1 MFGNAV
7 RRIITIKAFA
17 AFGWMRLS
25 RNMGRMILIFTATT
39 KVLLYS
45 AKGFYDGLREQ
56 GQENVLNLVR
66 CAWAGSQK
74 YGALTWSGDIHSSFR
89 SMKQQVQAGLNMG
102 LAGIPWWTTD
112 IGGFLGGNNE
122 DPAFREL
129 LVRWFA
135 WGVFSPVF
143 RLHGERSPYYE
154 RDVEYIDGVRQF
166 SSGQDNEI
174 WTWGEEIYEILKSY
188 LLLRERL
195 RPYIRECM
203 REAHE
208 LGTPV
213 MRPLF
218 YEFPEDAA
226 CWNNAD
232 SYMFG
237 PDLLVKPITDAGITQ
252 TDVYLPAG
260 HRWTEAATGTS
271 YDGGQTVAAK
281 ATLEIIPVFV
291 RDDCAYDIYE

>member
-1 MFGNAV
+1 M
-7 RRIITIKAFA
+7 
-17 AFGWMRLS
+17 
-25 RNMGRMILIFTATT
+25 
-39 KVLLYS
+39 
-45 AKGFYDGLREQ
+45 
-56 GQENVLNLVR
+56 
-66 CAWAGSQK
+66 
-74 YGALTWSGDIHSSFR
+74 
-89 SMKQQVQAGLNMG
+89 
-102 LAGIPWWTTD
+102 
-112 IGGFLGGNNE
+112 
-122 DPAFREL
+122 
-129 LVRWFA
+129 
-135 WGVFSPVF
+135 
-143 RLHGERSPYYE
+143 
-154 RDVEYIDGVRQF
+154 
-166 SSGQDNEI
+166 
-174 WTWGEEIYEILKSY
+174 
-188 LLLRERL
+188 LRERL

-237 PDLLVKPITDAGITQ
+237 PDLLVKPITDAGVTQ

-260 HRWTEAATGTS
+260 HRWTEAATGTN

>member
-1 MFGNAV
+1 M
-7 RRIITIKAFA
+7 
-17 AFGWMRLS
+17 
-25 RNMGRMILIFTATT
+25 
-39 KVLLYS
+39 Y

-226 CWNNAD
+226 CWNNAGD
-232 SYMFG
+232 PGRGRRAGLRPGDRRG
-237 PDLLVKPITDAGITQ
+237 PEGSGRHP
-252 TDVYLPAG
+252 
-260 HRWTEAATGTS
+260 
-271 YDGGQTVAAK
+271 
-281 ATLEIIPVFV
+281 
-291 RDDCAYDIYE
+291 